1 MWYVAPHFR
10 HKILCPGPVIRRI
23 LSGSDPICSGDLMSQ
38 AELLVLLS
46 RARAVLDRYLFD
58 ESETMR
64 DDVAQV
70 CTAIDEALPDEGGV
84 EVNTAELER
93 PSQRSAA

>member
-1 MWYVAPHFR
+1 
-10 HKILCPGPVIRRI
+10 
-23 LSGSDPICSGDLMSQ
+23 MSQ
-38 AELLVLLS
+38 AELLALLS

-64 DDVAQV
+64 DDVAQI
-70 CTAIDEALPDEGGV
+70 CMAIDDALPGEGRV
-84 EVNTAELER
+84 EVKKAELER